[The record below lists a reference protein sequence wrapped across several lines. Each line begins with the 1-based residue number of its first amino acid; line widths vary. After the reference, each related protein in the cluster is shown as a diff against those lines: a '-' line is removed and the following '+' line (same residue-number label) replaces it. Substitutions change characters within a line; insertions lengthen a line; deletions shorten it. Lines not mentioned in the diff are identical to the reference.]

1 MINGVLYLL
10 KLCWKCKKSS
20 IIYLLLESICKAF
33 LPLLLIVFP
42 KILLD
47 ELFGEQRIDFL
58 IVYVIILIAVT
69 VFGNQLA
76 DFFHTRYFIKKMEVS
91 NKFYLMVDEKLM
103 NVELR
108 CMEEP
113 DFLDLRYKAE
123 RFMNA
128 DGYGFGF

>member
-76 DFFHTRYFIKKMEVS
+76 DFFIPVFIKKMEVS
-91 NKFYLMVDEKLM
+91 NKFILMVDE
-103 NVELR
+103 N
-108 CMEEP
+108 
-113 DFLDLRYKAE
+113 
-123 RFMNA
+123 
-128 DGYGFGF
+128 